1 MVFFC
6 GTAVNDLSMQ
16 ELVQLN
22 TRLQVVARTVA
33 AEAEK
38 TKEEVAAGYR
48 AKMDL
53 EQAALQTET
62 ERLRQV
68 GTAAGS

>member
-1 MVFFC
+1 M
-6 GTAVNDLSMQ
+6 
-16 ELVQLN
+16 N

-48 AKMDL
+48 AKMEH
-53 EQAALQTET
+53 EQAALQAET
-62 ERLRQV
+62 ERLSQV
-68 GTAAGS
+68 GKATTHENSSVLLVE